1 MSKLDDIKG
10 KVKVEPLI
18 GLILLVAVVAG
29 GAFFITGST
38 TNDTQVA
45 TVVPSLPPADNGTQ
59 ETQDQGSIIDEIS
72 SGYYYATPGG
82 YYTPG
87 RNDHGY
93 IDLDQFEVPGEEI
106 NDQSGDKDKED
117 SGVITPIGQHNDD
130 EDGDDLWEYPE
141 AEEEDLDPEDIL
153 LPGDD
158 GFPDDLFPEENPD
171 NETSNDETSNDEI
184 PDDLFPEENPDDDTS
199 NNDTSDNETIDDETP
214 GSDVEIP
221 DDIGDIGD
229 VNPTEDEDEFPEETP
244 EDMPDDDWIDD
255 WING

>member
-1 MSKLDDIKG
+1 VSKLDDIKG

-72 SGYYYATPGG
+72 SGYYYAIPGG

-87 RNDHGY
+87 GNNHGY
-93 IDLDQFEVPGEEI
+93 IDLDQFEIPGKET
-106 NDQSGDKDKED
+106 NDQSEDNDKED
-117 SGVITPIGQHNDD
+117 SGVITPIDQHDDD

-171 NETSNDETSNDEI
+171 
-184 PDDLFPEENPDDDTS
+184 DDTS

-221 DDIGDIGD
+221 DDIGDVENVD
-229 VNPTEDEDEFPEETP
+229 PTEDEDEFPEETP

>member
-1 MSKLDDIKG
+1 VSKLDDIKG

-59 ETQDQGSIIDEIS
+59 ETQDQGSIVDEIS
-72 SGYYYATPGG
+72 SGYYYAIPGG

-87 RNDHGY
+87 GNNHGY
-93 IDLDQFEVPGEEI
+93 IDLDQFEIPGKET
-106 NDQSGDKDKED
+106 NDQSEDNDKED
-117 SGVITPIGQHNDD
+117 SGVITSIDQHDDD

-141 AEEEDLDPEDIL
+141 AEEEDLNPEDIL

-158 GFPDDLFPEENPD
+158 GF
-171 NETSNDETSNDEI
+171 

-221 DDIGDIGD
+221 DDIGDIED
-229 VNPTEDEDEFPEETP
+229 VDPTEDEDEFPEETP
-244 EDMPDDDWIDD
+244 EDIPDDDWIDD